1 MPGRGVYG
9 STVLPPMLLASRHAV
24 VALAVVLVL
33 LTAACARAGQED
45 VSEMPPE
52 PTAPRDVRL
61 ALDFTPN
68 AAHAGIYTASRSR
81 LDRPRGVALRV
92 RPPTNSADSLR
103 TLVAGRADL
112 AVVDIHDLGL
122 ARERGEDVIGVA
134 ALVQRPLAAVI
145 AREGIRRPRD
155 LEGRLVGVAG
165 LPSDDA
171 VLRALVED
179 DGGDPDRVR
188 RVTVGFSAV
197 SNFVAG
203 KLDAVTAFWNVE
215 GVAIREKGIRTTEL
229 RLDRVAPRYPELV
242 LATTRETLS
251 EDRELIGRAVAAIRA
266 GTESALR
273 DPEPAIRNIARLSAA
288 DQALVRAQFDA
299 LRPAFS
305 PPLVLDPEVIEGW
318 ARFDRRF
325 GILRRPEPREG
336 FDYSVV
342 ASGGE

>member
-1 MPGRGVYG
+1 
-9 STVLPPMLLASRHAV
+9 
-24 VALAVVLVL
+24 
-33 LTAACARAGQED
+33 
-45 VSEMPPE
+45 
-52 PTAPRDVRL
+52 
-61 ALDFTPN
+61 
-68 AAHAGIYTASRSR
+68 
-81 LDRPRGVALRV
+81 
-92 RPPTNSADSLR
+92 
-103 TLVAGRADL
+103 VAGRADL

-251 EDRELIGRAVAAIRA
+251 EDRELIRA